1 MLENY
6 KAVLW
11 DIDGTLLDSEPVHA
25 RCIIET
31 GRRENILVTHAF
43 VDSLVGVGYQGT
55 HKKMQEDLGL
65 TMPFDT
71 WRDIVEDYY
80 VHHAPHQVMPR
91 ENVLDVVLSLAKSG
105 VKQCTVSNSP
115 RKVVDANM
123 NCLANHMSDYGN
135 PFEFSISRDDV
146 YEGKPSPE
154 GFLMAAQRLGI
165 KPEECLVV
173 EDSVS
178 GMKAGKAAG
187 MGVVAWPQVS
197 TMDCS
202 PATFTITNLSDLFTI
217 THKLYIRELAE

>member
-1 MLENY
+1 MLENI

-65 TMPFDT
+65 AMSLDM
-71 WRDIVEDYY
+71 WCEIVEDYY
-80 VHHAPHQVMPR
+80 AHHAHQVMPR
-91 ENVLDVVLSLAKSG
+91 ENVLDVVLSLAKAG
-105 VKQCTVSNSP
+105 IKQCTVSNSP

-123 NCLANHMSDYGN
+123 NCLANHLSDYGN
-135 PFEFSISRDDV
+135 PFEFSMSRDDV

-154 GFLMAAQRLGI
+154 GFLAAAKRLGVN
-165 KPEECLVV
+165 PEECMVI

-187 MGVVAWPQVS
+187 MHVVAWPQAS
-197 TMDCS
+197 SMDCS
-202 PATFTITNLSDLFTI
+202 AANTVVSQLSETFPI
-217 THKLYIRELAE
+217 THRLYIRDIAE